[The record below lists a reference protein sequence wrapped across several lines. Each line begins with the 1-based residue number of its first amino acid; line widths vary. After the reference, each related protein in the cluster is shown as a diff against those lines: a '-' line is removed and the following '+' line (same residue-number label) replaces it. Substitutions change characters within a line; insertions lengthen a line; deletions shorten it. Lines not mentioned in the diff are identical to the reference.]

1 MQSRRGQATVF
12 IILGILIVVAGYA
25 IYSTIPASP
34 GPTREMSAIARQST
48 ATGEAYNVKSF
59 IQTCVDIT
67 TKEAVDAFGMYGG
80 EEKPSLLKPVL
91 ITGDYTIPYYAFKGT
106 GILPAN
112 TAIAQDILA
121 SYVNKHL
128 TECLLNFY
136 DFTSVT
142 VRGSRIDNA
151 PEEFDLSLLEPTP
164 AEGNRIKTESR
175 IGQENV
181 IFTVDYPVV
190 VEKGDQ
196 KIYLTEIYT
205 SRVDARIGPMLDISR
220 RIVDL
225 HMDDPELVDWPT
237 IYDTN
242 HAGQFNMTYILAE
255 DTANA
260 VTGAVIYQII
270 DRRPRSGQEQYTL
283 RFAVGAGR

>member
-1 MQSRRGQATVF
+1 MRERRGQATVF
-12 IILGILIVVAGYA
+12 IILGILIILAGYA
-25 IYSTIPASP
+25 IFISVQSSSGPSFEMPAV
-34 GPTREMSAIARQST
+34 TRQSA

-67 TKEAVDAFGMYGG
+67 AKEAVDAFGMYGG

-112 TAIAQDILA
+112 TAIAQDILS

-128 TECLLNFY
+128 PECLLNFY

-142 VRGSRIDNA
+142 VRGARINNT
-151 PEEFDLSLLEPTP
+151 PKEFDLSLLGPSP
-164 AEGNRIKTESR
+164 VEGNMIKTEAR
-175 IGQENV
+175 IGQDNV
-181 IFTVDYPVV
+181 MFTVDYPVI
-190 VEKGDQ
+190 VEKGDRNT
-196 KIYLTEIYT
+196 YLTDKYT
-205 SRVDARIGPMLDISR
+205 SLADARIGPMLDISR
-220 RIVDL
+220 RIVNL
-225 HMDDPELVDWPT
+225 NMDDPEVVDWPT

-242 HAGQFNMTYILAE
+242 HAGQFNMTYILTE
-255 DTANA
+255 DNENG

-270 DRRPRSGQEQYTL
+270 DKRPSRGQDPFL
-283 RFAVGAGR
+283 IRFAVGAGR